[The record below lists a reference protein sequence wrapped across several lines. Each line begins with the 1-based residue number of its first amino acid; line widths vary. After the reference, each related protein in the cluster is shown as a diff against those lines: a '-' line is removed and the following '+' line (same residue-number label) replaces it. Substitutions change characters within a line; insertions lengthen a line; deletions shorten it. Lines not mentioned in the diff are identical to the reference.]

1 MKTNHYVR
9 YGEAF
14 KQQVVEQIQSGKF
27 SGAFAASRAYGIK
40 GSTTVNNWLRLYGRE
55 DLIAK
60 QITITTVQEKDR
72 IKQLEQR
79 NRQLEKALATTQ
91 MKGLLEESYLRIAC
105 ERLEMEVDE
114 FKKKHATQ
122 LSQRPGRK
130 AQK

>member
-1 MKTNHYVR
+1 VKTNHYVR

-114 FKKKHATQ
+114 FKKKHDTQ

>member
-114 FKKKHATQ
+114 FKKKHDTQ